1 MSTQV
6 CGQKKIVTIAA
17 PSAACMQMSKVLR
30 LDAHETRVDLLCRAQ
45 KLRHQDIPELTAKV
59 ENLDAEATQH
69 LQASMAAQD
78 DHGAAQEAQQVPFQ
92 RCLHCPK
99 F

>member
-1 MSTQV
+1 MH
-6 CGQKKIVTIAA
+6 
-17 PSAACMQMSKVLR
+17 MSKLLR
-30 LDAHETRVDLLCRAQ
+30 QEHMIHMDLLCRAQ

-59 ENLDAEATQH
+59 EKLDAEATQH
-69 LQASMAAQD
+69 LQANMAAQD
-78 DHGAAQEAQQVPFQ
+78 DHRAAQEAQQVPFQ

>member
-1 MSTQV
+1 M
-6 CGQKKIVTIAA
+6 
-17 PSAACMQMSKVLR
+17 
-30 LDAHETRVDLLCRAQ
+30 DLLCRAQ

-59 ENLDAEATQH
+59 EKLDAEATQH

>member
-1 MSTQV
+1 M
-6 CGQKKIVTIAA
+6 
-17 PSAACMQMSKVLR
+17 
-30 LDAHETRVDLLCRAQ
+30 DLLCRAQ

-59 ENLDAEATQH
+59 EKLDAEATQH

-78 DHGAAQEAQQVPFQ
+78 DHGVAQEAQQVPFQ

-99 F
+99 FQGYMLA